1 MQTHFVFRQMESS
14 NALRGY
20 AEERLE
26 KIKRYFADPL
36 RISCTFS
43 VDKIMH
49 CASFDVTLRNG
60 LQLHASEATEN
71 MYSSVDMALAKM
83 ERQVRRYKARIKH
96 HKADEG
102 RTAKVKLGVIA
113 AESVTDRSI
122 EEDDAHPPVNASHT
136 ANSEGSPPA
145 STPHV
150 IRETEFHA
158 ERMTVHAAIMQ
169 MNLLHKQFYVFTNAS
184 SGTINIIYA
193 LEDGNFGLIEP
204 QPEGPGAGA
213 GSGSSAS

>member
-113 AESVTDRSI
+113 AESVTDRHA
-122 EEDDAHPPVNASHT
+122 EEDDNNQAAPAAPAANGHDT
-136 ANSEGSPPA
+136 AGMPD
-145 STPHV
+145 STPQV
-150 IRETEFHA
+150 IRQSEFQA

-169 MNLLHKQFYVFTNAS
+169 MNLLHKQFYVFTNAT
-184 SGTINIIYA
+184 SGGINVVYA

-204 QPEGPGAGA
+204 QPDGG
-213 GSGSSAS
+213 

>member
-49 CASFDVTLRNG
+49 SASFDVTLRNG

-113 AESVTDRSI
+113 AESVTDRHI
-122 EEDDAHPPVNASHT
+122 EEDEAHLPAANNHAATHESAAPPES
-136 ANSEGSPPA
+136 SP
-145 STPHV
+145 HI
-150 IRETEFHA
+150 IRQSEFHA

-169 MNLLHKQFYVFTNAS
+169 MNLLHKQFYVFTNAA
-184 SGTINIIYA
+184 SGSITIVYA

-204 QPEGPGAGA
+204 QPEGQQGQQGQ
-213 GSGSSAS
+213 